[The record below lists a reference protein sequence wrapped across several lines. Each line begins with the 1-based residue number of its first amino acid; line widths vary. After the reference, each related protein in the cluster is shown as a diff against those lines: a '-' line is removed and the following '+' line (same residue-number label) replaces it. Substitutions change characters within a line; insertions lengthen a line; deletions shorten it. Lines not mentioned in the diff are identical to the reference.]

1 MRSRVRFPPTAPVVK
16 CFKFIGVAFINFND
30 NVVFSAIEKELDR
43 QENSIEL
50 IASEN
55 FVSMAVLKA
64 QGSILT
70 NKYAEGYPGKR
81 YYDGCEYVDEV
92 EAIAIERLKL
102 LFGCEFANVQPH
114 SGAQANQAVFL
125 ALLQPGDTILGMDLS
140 SGGHLTHGCKVNLSG
155 KWFNS
160 INYGVDDKTHLIDY
174 DKVAE
179 LALMHKPKMIIAG
192 ASAYPRFIDFEKFRK
207 IADAVGAY
215 LMVDMAHYAGLI
227 AGGVYPTP
235 IPYADIVTSTTHK
248 TMRATRGGF
257 ILCNREEIAK
267 KINSAVFPGLQGGPL
282 MHAIAGKAVG
292 FGEALQPEFKE
303 YAAQIVK
310 NSKALAQTLINGGI
324 DLLTGGTDCH
334 MVLLDLRSI
343 NVTGKDAS
351 LALEKAGITCNKN
364 GIPSDPQPP
373 TVTSGLRLG
382 TAAITTRG
390 FKEAD
395 SKVVGEMIVEI
406 LHNVASQN
414 LDSVIK
420 KTKVM
425 VANLCAQFPL
435 YKNSF

>member
-1 MRSRVRFPPTAPVVK
+1 M
-16 CFKFIGVAFINFND
+16 GVAFINFSD
-30 NVVFSAIEKELDR
+30 KEVFGAIEKELKR

-55 FVSMAVLKA
+55 FVSLAVLKA

-81 YYDGCEYVDEV
+81 YYDGCEHVDEV
-92 EAIAIERLKL
+92 ETIAIERLKL
-102 LFGCEFANVQPH
+102 LFGCNFANVQPH
-114 SGAQANQAVFL
+114 SGAQSNQAVFL
-125 ALLQPGDTILGMDLS
+125 ALLQPGDTILGMDLA

-155 KWFNS
+155 KWFNVV
-160 INYGVDDKTHLIDY
+160 NYGVDAKTHLIDY

-179 LALMHKPKMIIAG
+179 LANEHKPKLIIAG
-192 ASAYPRFIDFEKFRK
+192 ASAYPRFIDFEKFRN
-207 IADAVGAY
+207 IADSVGAY

-235 IPYADIVTSTTHK
+235 IPYADVVTSTTHK

-257 ILCNREEIAK
+257 ILSNKEEISK

-282 MHAIAGKAVG
+282 MHAIAGKAIG
-292 FGEALQPEFKE
+292 FGEALQPEFKD
-303 YAAQIVK
+303 YAMQIVK
-310 NSKALAQTLINGGI
+310 NAKTLANVLINGGI

-364 GIPSDPQPP
+364 GIPNDPQPP
-373 TVTSGLRLG
+373 TITSGVRLG

-390 FKEAD
+390 FKED
-395 SKVVGEMIVEI
+395 DCKVVGEMIVEI
-406 LHNVASQN
+406 LHSIGSDN
-414 LDSVIK
+414 LDAIIEKSKI
-420 KTKVM
+420 T
-425 VANLCAQFPL
+425 VANLCANFPL
-435 YKNSF
+435 YKELA

>member
-1 MRSRVRFPPTAPVVK
+1 M
-16 CFKFIGVAFINFND
+16 
-30 NVVFSAIEKELDR
+30 
-43 QENSIEL
+43 
-50 IASEN
+50 
-55 FVSMAVLKA
+55 
-64 QGSILT
+64 
-70 NKYAEGYPGKR
+70 
-81 YYDGCEYVDEV
+81 
-92 EAIAIERLKL
+92 
-102 LFGCEFANVQPH
+102 QPH

-160 INYGVDDKTHLIDY
+160 INYGVDEKTHLIDY
-174 DKVAE
+174 DQVAQ
-179 LALMHKPKMIIAG
+179 LALAHKPKIIIAG
-192 ASAYPRFIDFEKFRK
+192 ASAYPRFIDFEKFRN
-207 IADAVGAY
+207 IADSVGAY

-235 IPYADIVTSTTHK
+235 IPYADVVTSTTHK

-257 ILCNREEIAK
+257 ILSNREDIAK

-282 MHAIAGKAVG
+282 MHSIAGKAVG

-310 NSKALAQTLINGGI
+310 NSKALANTLVDGGI

-364 GIPSDPQPP
+364 GIPNDPQPP

-390 FKEAD
+390 FKENQ
-395 SKVVGEMIVEI
+395 SILIGEMIVEI
-406 LHNVASQN
+406 LYNVASDN
-414 LDSVIK
+414 LDYVIQK
-420 KTKVM
+420 SKVT
-425 VANLCAQFPL
+425 VASLCEQFPL
-435 YKNSF
+435 YKNCF

>member
-1 MRSRVRFPPTAPVVK
+1 
-16 CFKFIGVAFINFND
+16 
-30 NVVFSAIEKELDR
+30 
-43 QENSIEL
+43 
-50 IASEN
+50 
-55 FVSMAVLKA
+55 MAVLKA

-70 NKYAEGYPGKR
+70 NKYAEGYPSKR

-92 EAIAIERLKL
+92 ETIAIERLKL
-102 LFGCEFANVQPH
+102 LFGCAFANVQPH

-160 INYGVDDKTHLIDY
+160 INYGVDAKTHLIDY

-179 LALMHKPKMIIAG
+179 LAVTHKPKMIIAG
-192 ASAYPRFIDFEKFRK
+192 ASAYPRFIDFEKFRN
-207 IADAVGAY
+207 IADSVGSY

-235 IPYADIVTSTTHK
+235 IPYADVVTSTTHK

-257 ILCNREEIAK
+257 ILSNREDIAK

-292 FGEALQPEFKE
+292 FGEALQPEFKA
-303 YAAQIVK
+303 YTAQIVK
-310 NSKALAQTLINGGI
+310 NSKALGQTLVDGGI

-364 GIPSDPQPP
+364 GIPNDPQPP

-390 FKEAD
+390 FKEVD
-395 SKVVGEMIVEI
+395 CKIVGEMIVEI
-406 LHNVASQN
+406 LHNVASEN
-414 LDSVIK
+414 LDSVIQK
-420 KTKVM
+420 AKMT
-425 VANLCAQFPL
+425 VANLCEQFPL
-435 YKNSF
+435 YKNYF